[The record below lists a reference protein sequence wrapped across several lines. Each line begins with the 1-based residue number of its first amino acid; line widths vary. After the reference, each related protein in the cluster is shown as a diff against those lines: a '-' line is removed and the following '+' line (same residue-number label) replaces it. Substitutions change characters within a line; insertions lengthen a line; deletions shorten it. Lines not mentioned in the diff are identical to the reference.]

1 MPNDV
6 VFTRRLVLGALGL
19 VALAGGPAAAETA
32 AVPVSELMA
41 EGPLPDVV
49 VGANDAPV
57 TMIEYA
63 SMTCPHCARFQTET
77 FPALKVKYI
86 DTGKVKYV
94 LREFPLDPLA
104 TAGFMLMR
112 CAGPDKREALADL
125 LFAQQKQW
133 AFAPKPVEG
142 LASLVKQAG
151 ISQSAFE
158 ACLSDKKLYGDINAT
173 RDRASDKF
181 HVDATPTFFI
191 NGIRQG
197 GELNIE
203 ELSKVIDPLLK

>member
-1 MPNDV
+1 MPNAV
-6 VFTRRLVLGALGL
+6 LFTRRL
-19 VALAGGPAAAETA
+19 ALAGLALSPLAAAAAAAEA
-32 AVPVSELMA
+32 SAVPVGDLMA
-41 EGPLPDVV
+41 EGPLRDVV
-49 VGANDAPV
+49 IGAKDAPV
-57 TMIEYA
+57 TIVEYA

-77 FPALKVKYI
+77 FPALKAKYI
-86 DTGKVKYV
+86 DTGKAKYI

-112 CAGPDKREALADL
+112 CAGDDKREALADL

-133 AFAPKPVEG
+133 AYAPKPVEG

-158 ACLSDKKLYGDINAT
+158 ACLSDKKLYGDVNAT
-173 RDRASDKF
+173 RDRASDNF

-191 NGIRQG
+191 NGTRHG
-197 GELNIE
+197 GELTIE
-203 ELSKVIDPLLK
+203 ELSKVIDPMLP

>member
-1 MPNDV
+1 MPNAV
-6 VFTRRLVLGALGL
+6 PVTRRLALGGL
-19 VALAGGPAAAETA
+19 ALATLAVPVMAETA
-32 AVPVSELMA
+32 DVPVGDLMA
-41 EGPLPDVV
+41 ESPLPDVV
-49 VGANDAPV
+49 IGDNNAPV

-77 FPALKVKYI
+77 FPALKAKYI
-86 DTGKVKYV
+86 DSGKVKYI

-112 CAGPDKREALADL
+112 CAGADKREALADL

-133 AFAPKPVEG
+133 AYAAKPVEG

-158 ACLSDKKLYGDINAT
+158 ACLSDKKLYGDVNAT
-173 RDRASDKF
+173 RERASDKF

-191 NGIRQG
+191 NGSRHG
-197 GELNIE
+197 GEVNIE
-203 ELSKVIDPLLK
+203 ELSKIIDPMLK